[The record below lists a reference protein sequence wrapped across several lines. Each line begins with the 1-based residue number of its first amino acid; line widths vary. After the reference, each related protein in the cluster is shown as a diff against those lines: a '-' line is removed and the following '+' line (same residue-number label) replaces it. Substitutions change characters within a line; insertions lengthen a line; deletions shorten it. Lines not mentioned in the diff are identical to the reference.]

1 MSSSGLFGI
10 ESNWRRN
17 KFKLTGQTFVV
28 FQVSV
33 KLLLLILLLLNFSYI
48 EKPNGYKKILNFW
61 FEVRY
66 AGNLIN

>member
-1 MSSSGLFGI
+1 
-10 ESNWRRN
+10 
-17 KFKLTGQTFVV
+17 
-28 FQVSV
+28 
-33 KLLLLILLLLNFSYI
+33 LLLILLLLNFSYI